1 MKERLERAL
10 GIALDRAKREMRAL
24 IGRADNPPVI
34 ALALDRMA
42 AEVDPVAEPAR
53 ALNAFD
59 RHLGLDRLASWA
71 DVQRVLNALE
81 AVEEAEGIRHVSI
94 SAPGRIL
101 ASEHN
106 EELMEEGGSDPFA
119 QDQVVRQALQR
130 LGLPVNLIGP
140 LLRRVVRY
148 LPLGAIVE
156 TAGTGDWWV
165 LSRWGVSW
173 TSTPIHPMAFVRAGY
188 PPRIAELLY
197 KGQEISEEAVKA
209 ERLLMR
215 LQELGYEVTVWPEP
229 RDSSLESWEWI
240 AMALVDGVEV
250 AEAWGTNHD
259 EAIVALARE
268 LGHAEAAD

>member
-94 SAPGRIL
+94 
-101 ASEHN
+101 
-106 EELMEEGGSDPFA
+106 
-119 QDQVVRQALQR
+119 
-130 LGLPVNLIGP
+130 
-140 LLRRVVRY
+140 
-148 LPLGAIVE
+148 
-156 TAGTGDWWV
+156 
-165 LSRWGVSW
+165 
-173 TSTPIHPMAFVRAGY
+173 
-188 PPRIAELLY
+188 RIAELLY

-240 AMALVDGVEV
+240 AMALVEGVEV

>member
-119 QDQVVRQALQR
+119 QDQVVRQA
-130 LGLPVNLIGP
+130 
-140 LLRRVVRY
+140 
-148 LPLGAIVE
+148 
-156 TAGTGDWWV
+156 
-165 LSRWGVSW
+165 
-173 TSTPIHPMAFVRAGY
+173 MANKVYRQA
-188 PPRIAELLY
+188 
-197 KGQEISEEAVKA
+197 
-209 ERLLMR
+209 
-215 LQELGYEVTVWPEP
+215 
-229 RDSSLESWEWI
+229 
-240 AMALVDGVEV
+240 
-250 AEAWGTNHD
+250 
-259 EAIVALARE
+259 
-268 LGHAEAAD
+268 

>member
-94 SAPGRIL
+94 SAPG
-101 ASEHN
+101 
-106 EELMEEGGSDPFA
+106 
-119 QDQVVRQALQR
+119 
-130 LGLPVNLIGP
+130 
-140 LLRRVVRY
+140 
-148 LPLGAIVE
+148 
-156 TAGTGDWWV
+156 
-165 LSRWGVSW
+165 
-173 TSTPIHPMAFVRAGY
+173 AFVRAGY

-197 KGQEISEEAVKA
+197 KGQGISEEAVKA

-240 AMALVDGVEV
+240 AMALVEGVEV